1 MYELVELIITIAFFA
16 VAGIAIYKSIKKI
29 KDKNKND

>member
-16 VAGIAIYKSIKKI
+16 VVGIAIYKSIKKI